1 MKGNAYC
8 EYACL
13 DFKVIGAYK
22 YFCFQTDNRKE
33 QITPTTALQFLVSCA
48 GQKHF
53 FFNFMVIDFRERGFC
68 FPKNLRIWYQWEVG
82 FRQVY
87 TIESMSWLW
96 KVVQEQ
102 ALKEYLANKLT
113 VTLYLP
119 VVFLCLHLF
128 VSYSIIL

>member
-1 MKGNAYC
+1 MKAKAYC

-13 DFKVIGAYK
+13 DFKVIDAYK

-33 QITPTTALQFLVSCA
+33 QITPTIALQILVSYVR
-48 GQKHF
+48 QKYF

-68 FPKNLRIWYQWEVG
+68 FSENLRIRYQWEVG
-82 FRQVY
+82 FRQSY
-87 TIESMSWLW
+87 TIESMPWLW
-96 KVVQEQ
+96 KIVQEQ

-113 VTLYLP
+113 ATLYLP
-119 VVFLCLHLF
+119 VVFLCLDLF